1 LHPQL
6 RILVCIRQWESGLLP
21 PLKFLFA
28 SSVRIW
34 FASSVRILF
43 ATSMRIDFELSI
55 LIGSCDRHCTQ
66 WLIYIKMRKMNLIHS
81 YCWRF
86 HLLFALSLSLCCVT
100 LSPDLHPKLV
110 RAPIYHSC
118 QISFCRGTKLLFS

>member
-6 RILVCIRQWESGLLP
+6 RILVCILQWESGLLP

-81 YCWRF
+81 YCWQF
-86 HLLFALSLSLCCVT
+86 HPLFALSL
-100 LSPDLHPKLV
+100 LV
-110 RAPIYHSC
+110 RICWADAIDELIHA
-118 QISFCRGTKLLFS
+118 